1 MKIPSALLALA
12 LATVAA
18 AQSPS
23 LPTCAKGC
31 ADQFIS
37 NGIGNCNLDAKCI
50 CSDKDFISNISCC
63 VAGACNPADQQ
74 SAVAFA
80 AGVYL
85 QRGRHHRADDR
96 SLLNYQRSDEYEYH
110 GR

>member
-12 LATVAA
+12 LAIVAA

-23 LPTCAKGC
+23 LPTCAVRHLPDFFEKGC

-80 AGVYL
+80 AG
-85 QRGRHHRADDR
+85 
-96 SLLNYQRSDEYEYH
+96 RSDEYEYH